1 MDSLEDYYLLRPN
14 PFDVVTAVD
23 DQDLSGTRAK
33 PQRKKI
39 SA

>member
-14 PFDVVTAVD
+14 PLDVATAVD
-23 DQDLSGTRAK
+23 DHDLSGIGAK
-33 PQRKKI
+33 PQRTKI